1 MRPSLRP
8 GVEVWWRRIDTV
20 QLRLG
25 ATSQLV
31 SGLPLGS
38 ATLFRLLDGTHELRD
53 LATIVNSSTGLER
66 HRVLEVVQTLSHA
79 GVLYDA
85 GALPRLNSLTPVARE
100 RLRAEALSWIEGTDP
115 SSVLERRRLAH
126 VRVLT
131 CDAPTVA
138 TALLLAA
145 SGVGRFSVNVGP
157 HERDLVE
164 ATDVLPGGLPASAL
178 GTPRADAV
186 RAALGELGATLQ
198 PRQSRAAADFAL
210 LGGSDSPSTPE
221 QMFTPDIPYVT
232 TAVFG
237 RTARVGPLVIPG
249 VTACAVCESLSRA
262 ERDASLD
269 HDASEEGLR
278 LSGASVSAVTATQL
292 AAVHA
297 SVAALEYLDGSE
309 PGRLPA
315 LAGHLLQLQLP
326 GPHLELSLVRP
337 HPRCGCCWDA
347 A

>member
-8 GVEVWWRRIDTV
+8 GVQVWWRRIDAV
-20 QLRLG
+20 QLRVG
-25 ATSQLV
+25 STSQLV

-38 ATLFRLLDGTHELRD
+38 ATLFRLLDGTHDLRD
-53 LATIVNSSTGLER
+53 LVTIVNSSTGLER
-66 HRVLEVVQTLSHA
+66 ERVLDVVETLSRA
-79 GVLYDA
+79 GVVYDA
-85 GALPRLNSLTPVARE
+85 GALPRLNSLTPLARE
-100 RLRAEALSWIEGTDP
+100 RLRAEALSWIDGTDAA
-115 SSVLERRRLAH
+115 SVLEHRRLAH

-145 SGVGRFSVNVGP
+145 SGVGRFSVAAGQ
-157 HERDLVE
+157 HEPELVE
-164 ATDVLPGGLPASAL
+164 AADVLPGGLPAGAL
-178 GTPRADAV
+178 GTPRAEAV
-186 RAALGELGATLQ
+186 RSALVELGAGLQ

-210 LGGSDSPSTPE
+210 VAAPE
-221 QMFTPDIPYVT
+221 SATAQGQWFTPDIPYVT

-237 RTARVGPLVIPG
+237 RTALVGPLVIPG
-249 VTACAVCESLSRA
+249 ITACAMCESLSRA
-262 ERDASLD
+262 ERDAALD
-269 HDASEEGLR
+269 HDATEDGLR
-278 LSGASVSAVTATQL
+278 PAGPSVSAVTATQL

-297 SVAALEYLDGSE
+297 AVAVLEYLDGAE

-315 LAGHLLQLQLP
+315 LAGHLLELQLP
-326 GPHLELSLVRP
+326 GPQLQLSLVRP